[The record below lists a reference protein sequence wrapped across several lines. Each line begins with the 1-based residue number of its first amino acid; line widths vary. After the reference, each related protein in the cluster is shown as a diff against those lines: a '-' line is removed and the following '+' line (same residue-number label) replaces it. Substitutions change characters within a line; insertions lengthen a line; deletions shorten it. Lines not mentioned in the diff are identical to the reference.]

1 MVVVFTIALISLL
14 YYQFEYFFTDQDN
27 IMAAHEMYYYSEMVS
42 NWNNPPDTN
51 LVRLELKNLQM
62 WCGIYERMS
71 TKTGITFP
79 GKQYWSNLPSKIIVD
94 EFYTWSISK
103 DYEELYDIKIP
114 LKVFFG
120 TLYNHPATVVDNGN
134 YLFYMVIDYIPP
146 ADINNLIFSII
157 LSILFIVG
165 LYFFISRYLR
175 PVQLMKNRIEALEEG
190 DISSEVEIIGEDE
203 LADLSISMNQ
213 MIKDINS
220 LLENKHQLLLEVSH
234 ELRSPLT
241 RMQLLIAMIPK
252 HKNSEKLKGELD
264 SLEWMITNLLLS
276 DRLSLPYSKL
286 DLKKYKTSAIINKV
300 KGMFPFNSEVINIS
314 NHIPDEEIIVD
325 ETKFSLALRNLLE
338 NAIKYSLEG
347 EKVDFIILKNDNIEF
362 QVKDSGSGI
371 SKADIQKL
379 TEPFYQANKT
389 ISTKGFGLGLTICKK
404 IIEAHNGYMTIKS
417 KKNKGSLFIL
427 HLPVKH

>member
-1 MVVVFTIALISLL
+1 
-14 YYQFEYFFTDQDN
+14 
-27 IMAAHEMYYYSEMVS
+27 
-42 NWNNPPDTN
+42 
-51 LVRLELKNLQM
+51 
-62 WCGIYERMS
+62 
-71 TKTGITFP
+71 
-79 GKQYWSNLPSKIIVD
+79 
-94 EFYTWSISK
+94 
-103 DYEELYDIKIP
+103 
-114 LKVFFG
+114 
-120 TLYNHPATVVDNGN
+120 
-134 YLFYMVIDYIPP
+134 
-146 ADINNLIFSII
+146 
-157 LSILFIVG
+157 
-165 LYFFISRYLR
+165 
-175 PVQLMKNRIEALEEG
+175 MKNRIEALEEG